1 MLLLVI
7 YTELLLLAGTPCQT
21 VLIVVLIC
29 PGIGFATS
37 GSGLNMVLIF

>member
-7 YTELLLLAGTPCQT
+7 YTELLLVETPCQT